1 MTTTY
6 TPQRPGRSETVPLR
20 HLDVHV
26 TRWGAPSPGAPP
38 LVLAHGWMD
47 VGASWQFVVD
57 AFGEA
62 FAAGRLVIAPDWRGF
77 GRTTLPAPCDH
88 YAFADYLGDLD
99 ALLDHYAPG
108 AQQVDLVGHS
118 MGGNVAMQYAG
129 ARPAR
134 IRRLVNLEGFGMPA
148 MRPANAPRRLAQWLD
163 ELKQLRNGSIAM
175 RPYPSLAAV
184 AERLTKT
191 NPRLPPDKAAWLAGQ
206 WARPDAGGQ
215 WQIMGD
221 AAHKVVNPHLFR
233 VEEQLALYAA
243 ITAPVLAVE
252 ADGDSLSQWWKHR
265 FTLDEYHERLKH
277 VPDCR
282 VAVVPQ
288 AGHMLHHDQ
297 PRAVAELIESFLR

>member
-6 TPQRPGRSETVPLR
+6 TPLRPGRSETLPLR

-26 TRWGAPSPGAPP
+26 TRWGAPAPDAPP
-38 LVLAHGWMD
+38 LVLVHGWMD

-57 AFGEA
+57 AFSEA
-62 FAAGRLVIAPDWRGF
+62 FTAGRLIVAPDWRGF

-148 MRPANAPRRLAQWLD
+148 MRSANAPRRLAQWLD
-163 ELKQLRNGSIAM
+163 ELKQLREGRIAM

-184 AERLTKT
+184 AERLQKT
-191 NPRLPPDKAAWLAGQ
+191 NPRLPPGKAAWLAGQ
-206 WARPDAGGQ
+206 WARQDGSGQ

-221 AAHKVVNPHLFR
+221 AAHKVVNPQLFR

-282 VAVVPQ
+282 VAVVPD

-297 PRAVAELIESFLR
+297 PQAVAELIESFLA